1 MLHVV
6 ANIITHIINKTVMLF
21 FFLVLNRSRVG
32 GRDRKKSPGA
42 KQRTGSN
49 AEIITSVS

>member
-1 MLHVV
+1 MLLVV
-6 ANIITHIINKTVMLF
+6 ANVVTQWWLIPLVVVF
-21 FFLVLNRSRVG
+21 FYRSRVG

-49 AEIITSVS
+49 AKIIAPVS